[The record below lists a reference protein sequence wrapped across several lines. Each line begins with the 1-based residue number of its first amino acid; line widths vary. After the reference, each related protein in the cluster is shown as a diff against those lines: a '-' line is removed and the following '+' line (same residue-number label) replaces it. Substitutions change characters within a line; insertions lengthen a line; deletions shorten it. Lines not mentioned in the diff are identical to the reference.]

1 MRLERKSEREISLRA
16 RHRDPPNART
26 ASLESRMRK
35 WLLVLGALVAGLVHA
50 HASVVAVVVPL
61 PLALAIL
68 ALFIAAAV
76 ILLAI
81 TGMRRVHDWLSTKGR
96 RTPALVYVTLIVV
109 IAAPV
114 TVWLSLDLIYRIANF
129 DPYVLTAERERAL
142 KPLEAFRECAK
153 DCPEMIV
160 IPAGRFMMGSP
171 VDEKG
176 RRADEDD
183 GHGRQHEVRIERPFA
198 VAKFD
203 VTFADWDVCVK
214 FGGCLRDGQD
224 ARVTSLRDMLRA
236 ESDKYPVFDMGRDD
250 AKVYVAWLSRMT
262 GKVYRLLSEAEWE
275 YAARAG
281 TTTAYFWGDEVGK
294 ENANCA
300 GCGSRWDYRQPS
312 PVGSFR
318 PNAFGLYDMA
328 GNVRQWV
335 EDCYH
340 RPYQR
345 PGEYKRPGDYNGAP
359 ADGSA
364 WTGCGDLFPAGMLRG
379 GSWADDPRNL
389 RSASRTGEEEYSV
402 REGGGFRVA
411 RTLVAP

>member
-1 MRLERKSEREISLRA
+1 
-16 RHRDPPNART
+16 
-26 ASLESRMRK
+26 MRK
-35 WLLVLGALVAGLVHA
+35 WLLVFGALVASLVHA

-61 PLALAIL
+61 PLALAIF
-68 ALFIAAAV
+68 ALLIAVVV

-114 TVWLSLDLIYRIANF
+114 TVWLGWDLIEGQRTWLSIIRPYRIANF

-160 IPAGRFMMGSP
+160 IPAGRFLMGSP
-171 VDEKG
+171 DDEKG

-183 GHGRQHEVRIERPFA
+183 GHGRQREVRIARPFA

-203 VTFADWDVCVK
+203 VTFADWGACVK

-224 ARVTSLRDMLRA
+224 ARVNSLRDMLRA
-236 ESDKYPVFDMGRDD
+236 ESDKYPVFNMGRDD

-262 GKVYRLLSEAEWE
+262 GKAYRLLSEAEWE

-312 PVGSFR
+312 PVGSFQ

-340 RPYQR
+340 RPYNR
-345 PGEYKRPGDYNGAP
+345 LGDYNGAP

-364 WTGCGDLFPAGMLRG
+364 WTGCSDPFYHELADVLRG

-389 RSASRTGEEEYSV
+389 RSASRTPEEEYNTRSF